1 MIVITTLFYEDA
13 PHWHRFK
20 SSSSER
26 KSKGQLA
33 VGTLVHG
40 DSQNHREDPISAGKR
55 SFC

>member
-1 MIVITTLFYEDA
+1 MIVITTLYEDA